1 MKHQISILAIVILL
15 GIIVF
20 AVMFRYEY
28 LGARYERAYEYYFR
42 ADRWTGCVELWY
54 NDSAS
59 EKIFKS
65 EAQSC
70 Q

>member
-1 MKHQISILAIVILL
+1 MKHPISIMAFIMLL

-28 LGARYERAYEYYFR
+28 MGTRLGFEVR
-42 ADRWTGCVELWY
+42 ADRWSGCIQTWNNNENTYKPL
-54 NDSAS
+54 
-59 EKIFKS
+59 E
-65 EAQSC
+65 QSC